1 MDSQK
6 LNDWMQ
12 VVGIFAVVLSL
23 IFVGYQLKQSQDI
36 AIAGQNQERQS
47 VVNDYY
53 AALIQDDD
61 IVVYYGS
68 RHREHL
74 EANVDIESRRS
85 DRMIGLSYIRSRM
98 RLSIYD
104 NNHFQYQFGFM
115 TAESWEPYLN
125 MTKTVCSK
133 EQDAGKIMLNH
144 GDQFREGFRELC
156 LGFINESDDASST
169 E

>member
-6 LNDWMQ
+6 INDWMQ

-53 AALIQDDD
+53 AALIQNDE
-61 IVVYYGS
+61 IVDYYGS
-68 RHREHL
+68 EHREHL
-74 EANVDIESRRS
+74 DANADNESRRS
-85 DRMIGLSYIRSRM
+85 DRMIGLSYIRTRM

-104 NNHFQYQFGFM
+104 NNYFQYQFGFM
-115 TAESWEPYLN
+115 TAESWQPYLD
-125 MTKTVCSK
+125 MTKSACSK
-133 EQDAGKIMLNH
+133 EHDAGKIMLNH

-156 LGFINESDDASST
+156 LGFLNEADKITNSD
-169 E
+169 

>member
-1 MDSQK
+1 MNSAK

-12 VVGIFAVVLSL
+12 VVGIFAVVVSL

-47 VVNDYY
+47 VALNYYASLIEVDEIVDYY
-53 AALIQDDD
+53 GAQ
-61 IVVYYGS
+61 
-68 RHREHL
+68 HREHL
-74 EANVDIESRRS
+74 EANVDVDNHRS

-104 NNHFQYQFGFM
+104 NNHFQFQSGFM
-115 TAESWEPYLN
+115 TAESWQPYLN
-125 MTKTVCSK
+125 LARYTCSTAS
-133 EQDAGKIMLNH
+133 DAGKIMLNH
-144 GDQFREGFRELC
+144 GDQFREEFRDLC
-156 LGFINESDDASST
+156 MKFVNEPRQPT

>member
-1 MDSQK
+1 MDSAK

-12 VVGIFAVVLSL
+12 VVGIFAVVVSL

-47 VVNDYY
+47 VAFDYY
-53 AALIQDDD
+53 ASLIQVDE
-61 IVVYYGS
+61 IVDYYGA

-74 EANVDIESRRS
+74 DANFDVENHRS

-104 NNHFQYQFGFM
+104 NNHFQFQSGFM
-115 TAESWEPYLN
+115 TAESWRPYLN
-125 MTKTVCSK
+125 LTRYSCSK
-133 EQDAGKIMLNH
+133 KFDTGKIMLNH
-144 GDQFREGFRELC
+144 GDHFREKFRDLC
-156 LGFINESDDASST
+156 MKFINESRQT
-169 E
+169 IE

>member
-1 MDSQK
+1 MDSAK

-12 VVGIFAVVLSL
+12 VVGIFAVVVSL

-47 VVNDYY
+47 VAFDYY
-53 AALIQDDD
+53 ASLIQVDE
-61 IVVYYGS
+61 IVDYYGA

-74 EANVDIESRRS
+74 DANFDVENRRS
-85 DRMIGLSYIRSRM
+85 DRMIGLAYIRSRM

-104 NNHFQYQFGFM
+104 NNHFQFQSGFM
-115 TAESWEPYLN
+115 TAESWRPYLN
-125 MTKTVCSK
+125 LTRYSCSK
-133 EQDAGKIMLNH
+133 EIDTGKIMLNH
-144 GDQFREGFRELC
+144 REQFREKFRDLC
-156 LGFINESDDASST
+156 MEFINEARQTT

>member
-1 MDSQK
+1 MDSDK

-12 VVGIFAVVLSL
+12 VVGIFAVVVSL

-47 VVNDYY
+47 VALDYY
-53 AALIQDDD
+53 ASLIQVDE
-61 IVVYYGS
+61 IVDYYGTQ
-68 RHREHL
+68 HREHL
-74 EANVDIESRRS
+74 DANFDIENRKS

-98 RLSIYD
+98 RLSIFD
-104 NNHFQYQFGFM
+104 NNLFQYQSGFM
-115 TAESWEPYLN
+115 TVESWQPYLN
-125 MTKTVCSK
+125 LTKSTCSRDS
-133 EQDAGKIMLNH
+133 DAGKIMLNH

-156 LGFINESDDASST
+156 MNFISESEQAP

>member
-1 MDSQK
+1 MDSAK

-12 VVGIFAVVLSL
+12 VVGIFAVVVSL

-47 VVNDYY
+47 VVIDYY
-53 AALIQDDD
+53 SWQSQIDELVDA
-61 IVVYYGS
+61 YGA

-74 EANVDIESRRS
+74 DENLGTENSRS
-85 DRMIGLSYIRSRM
+85 DRLIGLFYIKSRM

-104 NNHFQYQFGFM
+104 NNHFQFESGFM
-115 TAESWEPYLN
+115 TEESWQPYLSL
-125 MTKTVCSK
+125 TRAVCSRGRD
-133 EQDAGKIMLNH
+133 EGKIILNH
-144 GDQFREGFRELC
+144 GDQFRVGFRELC
-156 LGFINESDDASST
+156 MKFLNESGQIA

>member
-1 MDSQK
+1 MDSAK

-12 VVGIFAVVLSL
+12 VVGIFAVVVSL

-47 VVNDYY
+47 VAFEYY
-53 AALIQDDD
+53 ASLIQVDE
-61 IVVYYGS
+61 IVDRYGTQ
-68 RHREHL
+68 HREHL
-74 EANVDIESRRS
+74 DANIDVENRRS
-85 DRMIGLSYIRSRM
+85 NRMIGLSYIRSRM

-104 NNHFQYQFGFM
+104 NNHFQFQSGFM
-115 TAESWEPYLN
+115 TAESWQPYLN
-125 MTKTVCSK
+125 LAKTTCSRGS
-133 EQDAGKIMLNH
+133 DPGKVMLNH

-156 LGFINESDDASST
+156 MNFISESEQAP

>member
-1 MDSQK
+1 MDPAK

-12 VVGIFAVVLSL
+12 VVGIFAVVVSL

-47 VVNDYY
+47 VAFDYY
-53 AALIQDDD
+53 ASLIQVDE
-61 IVVYYGS
+61 IVEYYGTQ
-68 RHREHL
+68 HREHL
-74 EANVDIESRRS
+74 DASVDVENRRS
-85 DRMIGLSYIRSRM
+85 NRMIGLSYIRSRM

-104 NNHFQYQFGFM
+104 NNHFQFQSGFM
-115 TAESWEPYLN
+115 TAESWQPYLYLA
-125 MTKTVCSK
+125 KTTCSRGSGP
-133 EQDAGKIMLNH
+133 GKIMLNH

-156 LGFINESDDASST
+156 MNFISESEQSP